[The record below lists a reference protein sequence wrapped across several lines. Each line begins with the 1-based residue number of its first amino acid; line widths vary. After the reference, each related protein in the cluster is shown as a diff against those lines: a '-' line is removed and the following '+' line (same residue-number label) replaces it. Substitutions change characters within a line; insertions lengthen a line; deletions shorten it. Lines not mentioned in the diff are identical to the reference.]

1 MNASAVVLDTLR
13 RHGTPGLALAAKLT
27 GGGAVEVVAQGA
39 TVRLSDGRE
48 LIDFGSYGVTLL
60 GHRHPAIVAAV
71 AEQLERMPTAA
82 RPPGR

>member
-13 RHGTPGLALAAKLT
+13 RRGTPGLALAAKLT